1 MNFLKKLKSKYPNE
15 LTLALILIGVFLF
28 MGILSPSKFFT
39 VNNIKTMAFQMP
51 EFGLITLGMMAAIL
65 TGGMNLSITSV
76 AALSSIAGAFV
87 LSSDFTKSNPALGI
101 ILAIIACLGVAV
113 ITGIINGGVIAYVGV
128 AAMLVTLGT
137 MTLYEGI
144 GLNLTKGGSIS
155 GFPLAY
161 MKLGNGSLLGI
172 PIPLLIYAA
181 AIIVSYFLL
190 ERSNWGVK
198 VYMTGC
204 NETATRFSG
213 INTKNTLLKVYIFS
227 SVMAGIAG
235 LVLISRYN
243 SAKVDYGSSYMMQ
256 SVAAVVLGGTSITGG
271 HGSVAGTTIAVAII
285 QVVSTGLNLFGMKR
299 YIIDIIIGGILIVVL
314 AVRFFS
320 GKYRDS
326 KQIQIRAA
334 KA

>member
-1 MNFLKKLKSKYPNE
+1 MQFINRLKSKHMNE
-15 LTLALILIGVFLF
+15 LTLALILIGVFLL
-28 MGILSPSKFFT
+28 MGMLSPSKFFT
-39 VNNIKTMAFQMP
+39 ANNIKTMAFQMP
-51 EFGLITLGMMAAIL
+51 EFGLISLGMMAAIL
-65 TGGMNLSITSV
+65 TGGINLSITNV
-76 AALSSIAGAFV
+76 AALSSISAAFV
-87 LSSDFTKSNPALGI
+87 ISSEFTKNNPALGI
-101 ILAIIACLGVAV
+101 VLAIVVCLVVAA
-113 ITGIINGGVIAYVGV
+113 ITGLINGGVIAYVGV

-137 MTLYEGI
+137 MTLFEGI

-161 MKLGNGSLLGI
+161 MELGNGSFLGI

-190 ERSNWGVK
+190 ERSSWGIK

-213 INTKNTLLKVYIFS
+213 INTKRTLLKVYVFS
-227 SVMAGIAG
+227 SVMAGVAG

-271 HGSVAGTTIAVAII
+271 HGTVAGTAIAVAII
-285 QVVSTGLNLFGMKR
+285 QVVSTGLNLFGLNR
-299 YIIDIIIGGILIVVL
+299 YIVDIIIGGILIGVL
-314 AVRFFS
+314 TVRFFS
-320 GKYRDS
+320 KKYGER
-326 KQIQIRAA
+326 KLIKNRAVQA
-334 KA
+334 